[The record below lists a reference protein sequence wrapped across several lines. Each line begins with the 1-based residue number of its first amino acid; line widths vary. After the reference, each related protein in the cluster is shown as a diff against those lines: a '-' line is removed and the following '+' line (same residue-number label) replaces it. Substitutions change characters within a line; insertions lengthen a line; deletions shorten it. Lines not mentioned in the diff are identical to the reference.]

1 MKRGV
6 DPTARAG
13 RLSRHIVQ
21 PSRCS
26 VRPMI
31 EQEVRVA
38 CLAIPSIQTLGF
50 VKRVAKFSRELEAL
64 SIQPLG
70 LSIWSLDFSIRSH
83 GPSI

>member
-6 DPTARAG
+6 DPRARAG

-31 EQEVRVA
+31 EQEIRVA
-38 CLAIPSIQTLGF
+38 CLVIPSIQTLGF
-50 VKRVAKFSRELEAL
+50 VKRVATLSTRPEAL
-64 SIQPLG
+64 SIRPLG
-70 LSIWSLDFSIRSH
+70 LSIWSLDFSIQSQ
-83 GPSI
+83 GLSI